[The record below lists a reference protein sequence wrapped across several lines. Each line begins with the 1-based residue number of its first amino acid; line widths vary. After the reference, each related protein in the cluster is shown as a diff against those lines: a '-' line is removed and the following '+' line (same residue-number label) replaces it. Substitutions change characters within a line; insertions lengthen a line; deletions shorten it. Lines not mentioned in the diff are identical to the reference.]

1 MSAGLSLDIRALDR
15 ARDSRDPRFDGKFFI
30 AVTSTHIYCR
40 PICTVRNAKRANI
53 RYYFSAAA
61 AAEAG
66 YRPCLRCRP
75 EAAPG
80 TAAWLGTSAVVR
92 RALRLIDAG
101 ILDDGS
107 VDQLA
112 GKLGVGARHLDRLFV
127 QHVGASPIA
136 LAQTRRLHFAKRL
149 LDETNLPIG
158 DIALAAGFGSL
169 RRFNS
174 AFRRTYKCAPR
185 DLRRRRRGD
194 PVAHPAGTVI
204 LKLAFRPPYEF
215 ARVLAFLRARAIP
228 GVEEVDEA
236 SYSRTVRT
244 GNGEAIVS
252 VGLVEG
258 ELALELRV
266 TGADPT
272 DLYELSS
279 AARRVFDTS
288 ADPAQMVQAFG
299 SDPVLGPLV
308 TRFPGLRIPGAW
320 DPFECAVR
328 AIMGQQ
334 VSVAGARTLATRLVE
349 RLGARLKG
357 PAGGLT
363 TLFPSPRAIVEGDL
377 QGLGLTRGR
386 MAALRSLA
394 QSVVARKLEFAGP
407 TDETV
412 AALNR
417 ISGVGD
423 WTSQYIALRAL
434 GDPDAF
440 PTSDLVLRRMA
451 GGETALSEGELQS
464 RAEAWRP
471 WRAYAATYLWDAA
484 ARSNGSP
491 SKDEAAVKAVRARST
506 EAAGSSGGS
515 GPVRTSC
522 SRA

>member
-1 MSAGLSLDIRALDR
+1 MSEKGQSLRRRECMVGVPMSIGPSFDIRALDR

-40 PICTVRNAKRANI
+40 PICNVRSAKRANI

-66 YRPCLRCRP
+66 FRPCLRCRP

-80 TAAWLGTSAVVR
+80 TAAWQGTSAVVR
-92 RALRLIDAG
+92 RAMRLIDSG
-101 ILDDGS
+101 ILDGGS

-112 GKLGVGARHLDRLFV
+112 GKLGVGPRHLDRLFV

-149 LDETNLPIG
+149 LDETSLHIG

-174 AFRRTYKCAPR
+174 VFRRTYKCAPR
-185 DLRRRRRGD
+185 DLRRRKRGD
-194 PVAHPAGTVI
+194 LAHPDGRVI
-204 LKLAFRPPYEF
+204 LKLAFRPPYDF
-215 ARVLAFLRARAIP
+215 TRVLAFLRTRAIP
-228 GVEEVDEA
+228 GVEAVDEA
-236 SYSRTVRT
+236 GYSRTVRT

-252 VGLVEG
+252 VGLVDG
-258 ELALELRV
+258 RHSLELRV

-279 AARRVFDTS
+279 AARRVFDIS

-299 SDPVLGPLV
+299 SDPILGPLV
-308 TRFPGLRIPGAW
+308 TRTPGLRIPGAW

-328 AIMGQQ
+328 AILGQQ
-334 VSVAGARTLATRLVE
+334 VSVAGARTLATRLVD
-349 RLGARLKG
+349 RLGARLKS
-357 PAGGLT
+357 PANGLT
-363 TLFPSPRAIVEGDL
+363 TFFPSPRAIVEGDL

-386 MAALRSLA
+386 MAAIRSLA
-394 QSVVARKLEFAGP
+394 QSVVARRIEFAGP

-412 AALNR
+412 VALNQ

-451 GGETALSEGELQS
+451 GGGEKALTEAELQS

-484 ARSNGSP
+484 ARLNGSRSNG
-491 SKDEAAVKAVRARST
+491 
-506 EAAGSSGGS
+506 
-515 GPVRTSC
+515 
-522 SRA
+522 